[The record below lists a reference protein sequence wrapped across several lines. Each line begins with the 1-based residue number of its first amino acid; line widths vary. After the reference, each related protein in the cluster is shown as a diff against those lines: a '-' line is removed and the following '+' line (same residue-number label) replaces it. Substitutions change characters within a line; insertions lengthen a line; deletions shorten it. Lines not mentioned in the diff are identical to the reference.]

1 MTTYQSGSALKE
13 TLSLVGETFMD
24 NDIDL
29 ALEAASRGIDE
40 LCNDR
45 FYPAPGTYV
54 FDPESP
60 YRVKLRPSAAT
71 ITSVAV
77 DMDGDGTH
85 ETPLDSSDYLA
96 WPYNNPNEAKP
107 WWELH
112 LRRDGIRFPNRPA
125 AVQVAGTF
133 GWGTIPAPIT
143 QATGLLAAK
152 LLKRSREAPFG
163 IAVFGTEGGVAMRIA
178 RTDPDIMFLLGPFMR
193 DRVVVA

>member
-45 FYPAPGTYV
+45 FYPAAGTYV
-54 FDPESP
+54 FDAESP

-96 WPYNNPNEAKP
+96 WPYNNPNDAKP